1 MRSATMV
8 FGAPTRRTQ
17 AWRVYQ
23 IRTANSLY
31 ELEVQEAGEPRRC
44 TVLTRLDAQGAALQ
58 CFEDSQ
64 PRIGERC
71 LYDVSALEWIGQ
83 PLAVGTAC
91 TTPVVSVDF
100 LRNAPVRTQHATP
113 ASASQPV
120 GSSTMVFGA
129 KKDSTRE
136 PAREPRVS
144 QQQPPPPAWSAFP
157 LGSVEMVEAAAN
169 VLAAVCHRQDLL
181 EALEGNTLLAKRYR
195 LALAQCGLMLET
207 LNNRQD
213 GPA

>member
-1 MRSATMV
+1 MRSETMV

-23 IRTANSLY
+23 LRTANSLY
-31 ELEVQEAGEPRRC
+31 ELEVQEAGEGRRC

-64 PRIGERC
+64 PRVGERC

-91 TTPVVSVDF
+91 TTPIQSVDF
-100 LRNAPVRTQHATP
+100 IRNAPVRTQRAT
-113 ASASQPV
+113 ASAAPS
-120 GSSTMVFGA
+120 GSPQTMVFGV
-129 KKDSTRE
+129 KKDSSRE
-136 PAREPRVS
+136 PVREQRAPP
-144 QQQPPPPAWSAFP
+144 QQQQAPAWSAFP

-169 VLAAVCHRQDLL
+169 VLAAVCHQRDLL
-181 EALEGNTLLAKRYR
+181 DALQGNALLAKRYR
-195 LALAQCGLMLET
+195 LALAQCGVLLET
-207 LNNRQD
+207 LSNRQD
-213 GPA
+213 GAS